1 MTTVDE
7 QTLIEKLRRIE
18 ALFAGAMTLGERDA
32 AAEARERIQQRL
44 AATEHTDPPRE
55 YRFSLP
61 DPWTRKLF
69 IALLRRYGIRPFR
82 YKRQRAT
89 TVMARVPESFVDDTL
104 WPEFQELADTLTQY
118 LADVTDRVIREGIDG
133 DASDADVLDDRT
145 LPA

>member
-89 TVMARVPESFVDDTL
+89 HRHGSGSRVVRRRHPL
-104 WPEFQELADTLTQY
+104 PEFQELADTLTQY